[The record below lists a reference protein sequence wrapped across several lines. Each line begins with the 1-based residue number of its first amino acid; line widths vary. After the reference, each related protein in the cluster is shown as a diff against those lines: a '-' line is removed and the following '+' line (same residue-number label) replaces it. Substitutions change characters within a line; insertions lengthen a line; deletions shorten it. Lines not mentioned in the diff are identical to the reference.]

1 MERSPSALVATG
13 NRAANSRTTAAPT
26 SAEQPGSHSH
36 QKADAP
42 AKKRSS
48 AAVDIALQS
57 SKRKSGE
64 ALTAQT
70 LAELAKFDGES
81 ETARER
87 RLKKRKSD
95 QIAEK
100 KRRKAVGKS
109 APISDLELASRAAK
123 CYATTRQLGGGA
135 TG

>member
-1 MERSPSALVATG
+1 M
-13 NRAANSRTTAAPT
+13 
-26 SAEQPGSHSH
+26 
-36 QKADAP
+36 
-42 AKKRSS
+42 
-48 AAVDIALQS
+48 ALQS
-57 SKRKSGE
+57 SKRQSGE

-87 RLKKRKSD
+87 LKKRKSD

-109 APISDLELASRAAK
+109 API
-123 CYATTRQLGGGA
+123 
-135 TG
+135 